1 MFFSRQLTQFF
12 AIAENASLAEAA
24 AQLNLTPSALSHGI
38 RELECKTGI
47 SLIKRT
53 GQKTSLTIAGTHLYE
68 QLLPHYIK
76 MTEIKDKLYE
86 HKNNKLSINIKIDE
100 LYYTPLREKIISFC
114 KGKNNLS
121 LSLTSEKFLDIEKE
135 IILNDTD
142 IVISSAGIKNN
153 SKIKCINLPSE
164 SIGLIIHNDLLS
176 KYNSL
181 QSLIENER
189 IIQRKY
195 EINGSVF
202 NEFLNKFK
210 KNNCCCNSIC
220 VSEASDIS
228 EFISSALGYSLIA
241 ENKAFIADMKNKNC
255 SFIPLTLPCNMIIN
269 RQVYF
274 RRNCNNIITELI
286 LKISELNN

>member
-47 SLIKRT
+47 SLIQRI

-76 MTEIKDKLYE
+76 MTAIKDELYE

-100 LYYTPLREKIISFC
+100 LYYTPLRDKIISFC
-114 KGKNNLS
+114 KEKNNLS
-121 LSLTSEKFLDIEKE
+121 LSLTSEKHLDIEKE
-135 IILNDTD
+135 IMLNETD
-142 IVISSAGIKNN
+142 IAISSARIKNN
-153 SKIKCINLPSE
+153 SKIKCVNLPPE
-164 SIGLIIHNDLLS
+164 NIGLIVHNDLLS
-176 KYNSL
+176 KYSSL

-189 IIQRKY
+189 IIQRKN
-195 EINGSVF
+195 EINGNVF

-210 KNNCCCNSIC
+210 INNYCCNSIC
-220 VSEASDIS
+220 VSEASDIP
-228 EFISSALGYSLIA
+228 EFISSAIGYSLIA
-241 ENKAFIADMKNKNC
+241 ENKIFITNMKNKNC
-255 SFIPLTLPCNMIIN
+255 SFIPLTLPCNMMIN
-269 RQVYF
+269 RRVYF